1 MKKVEEE
8 CDKMKRN
15 ILSVLTFSVLIITT
29 FMLMGCLSSN
39 SDDDKGSTTGLRLSD
54 IWGDVEQGR
63 WDIGVGIWYSS
74 YTSPID
80 PDNPHEPEPIFETGI
95 GIHNI
100 NGYVFKGEVTLKIN
114 DVDVELEYGEYY
126 GEAWFEAYYT
136 FIQGNI
142 YKISL
147 TYDGRTH
154 VANLRM
160 PHQTT
165 IASTI
170 PSEFDPTRPF
180 IIHWTKGLNTNI
192 QAILVYIEDEILGE
206 DVEIIDITPNARTY
220 TIPANKFQAND
231 VNWIGVV
238 CLNYATSGRVIF
250 TMESWAEVHDSWNDY
265 YINSRIT
272 NQRKR
277 MNSIVDLIENR

>member
-1 MKKVEEE
+1 
-8 CDKMKRN
+8 MKRN

-39 SDDDKGSTTGLRLSD
+39 SDNENGSTTGLKLSD
-54 IWGDVEQGR
+54 IWGDVEQDR
-63 WDIGVGIWYSS
+63 WDIGVGIWYSWS
-74 YTSPID
+74 SDGPSD
-80 PDNPHEPEPIFETGI
+80 PDNPNVPEPIFETGI
-95 GIHNI
+95 GIHNL

-114 DVDVELEYGEYY
+114 DVDIELEYDKYY
-126 GEAWFEAYYT
+126 DEELFEAIYT
-136 FIQGNI
+136 FIRGNT

-147 TYDGRTH
+147 TYEGRTH
-154 VANLRM
+154 VVNLRM

-180 IIHWTKGLNTNI
+180 IINWTKGLNTNI

-206 DVEIIDITPNARTY
+206 DIEVIDVVPNARTY

-231 VNWIGVV
+231 VNFIGVV

-250 TMESWAEVHDSWNDY
+250 TMDSWAEVHDSWNDY

-277 MNSIVDLIENR
+277 MNSIIDLIGN